1 MKGLR
6 FGEQIGDG
14 HAQRVGNARDI
25 PECGITQ
32 PQFYTTEVGAV
43 YAGLLREFLL
53 GQMFRL
59 TQLPHRRGEVS
70 DCPVLEVQAP

>member
-6 FGEQIGDG
+6 FGEQIGNG
-14 HAQRVGNARDI
+14 HAKCVGNSRHIAER
-25 PECGITQ
+25 GITQ
-32 PQFYTTEVGAV
+32 TKFYTAEVRSVNAR
-43 YAGLLREFLL
+43 LLRQFLL

-70 DCPVLEVQAP
+70 DCPVLKVQAP